1 MAAWIL
7 AQGLS
12 AERPLVI
19 LSDNSVEHALFALAA
34 QHVGVPSAA
43 ISPAYSLMSKDFDKL
58 RSMVSLLEPGAIYV
72 SAMQPFA
79 AALAAIQPLHSAT
92 IVSGNAADTGA
103 ISFRTIAA
111 TLETPDVAKA
121 FAAVTPDTIAKFLF
135 TSGSTGTPKAVINT
149 QRMLTSS
156 QQAKAQTWS
165 FLEGSGDGLVILD
178 WLPWSHTFGANHN
191 FNLVLR
197 NGGTL
202 FVDGGKPAPGLF
214 ATSLAN
220 LRSVMPTVYFNVP
233 RGFDMLIAAL
243 RSDDELRRRFFSEV
257 KFAFYAGA
265 ALPQNLWDALEELSI
280 KTVGRALPMVS
291 AWGSTETSPLATDCH
306 FQAQRSGN
314 IGVPIPGTEL
324 KLVPSGDKLEVRV
337 RGPNVTPGYWKAPEL
352 TAQAFDAEGFYLIGD
367 AVTFA
372 DPARPE
378 LGLFFDGRVAEDFKL
393 NSGTWVSVG
402 TLRVAGIAALA
413 PLAQDIVVT
422 GHGGD
427 EVRFLVFPNIAAC
440 RAHAGLTD
448 SADVKDVIGHDK
460 VRHSIAQ
467 GLAKLKAQSG
477 NSSGHATRALLLAEP
492 ASVDG
497 GEITDK
503 GYINQRAVLTR
514 RAQAVATLDDD
525 GFRRMDRLRRV
536 RRGTSDLARHAGT
549 SPAMTK
555 SKSFALTNL
564 LPKQLTC
571 ESFRA
576 IARFTDR
583 AVELPCRAGRKR
595 MLERSGPSGPNA
607 RAHQA
612 GWNAGAR
619 LAVVAVARS
628 GAALAGHGAEILVQ
642 PPQQVDQNLPLV
654 FLQAGQQPPL
664 AFERG
669 HDHLVVD
676 RAPARGQRDGVGA
689 AVVGCGADRDQAALL
704 QHRKIAA
711 DRPLVEADH
720 VADPRGRNAGLDR
733 QQRHDPPFRDVD
745 AEIALIKH
753 RRAVRQLVGDEG
765 DERRNVAVEIEQRA
779 VIGGCGLHWARPAR
793 FPAKGNLA
801 HVSIIA
807 AELRPSNRDMGQG
820 FTRTNFGRSR

>member
-1 MAAWIL
+1 MTFTAASGDNSRKLFATPAIVADRRADGSIVVRSTTPLQPAARCIGDWLEHWARQAPERIFLADRTSAGAPWSTVTYKDALQQVRAAAAWIL

-43 ISPAYSLMSKDFDKL
+43 ISPAYSLMSGDFDKL
-58 RSMVSLLEPGAIYV
+58 RSMVALLQPGAIYV
-72 SAMQPFA
+72 SATKPFA
-79 AALAAIQPLHSAT
+79 AALAAVQPLHSAM
-92 IVSGNAADTGA
+92 IVSGRAEDAGA
-103 ISFRTIAA
+103 ISFRSIAA
-111 TLETPDVAKA
+111 TPETPDVAKA

-149 QRMLTSS
+149 QLMLTSS
-156 QQAKAQTWS
+156 QQAKAQTWT
-165 FLEGSGDGLVILD
+165 FLGDIGEHLVILD

-202 FVDGGKPAPGLF
+202 YVDGGKPAPGLF

-243 RSDDELRRRFFSEV
+243 RSDEALRQKFFSEV

-280 KTVGRALPMVS
+280 KTVGRVLPMVS

-306 FQAQRSGN
+306 FQAKRSGN

-337 RGPNVTPGYWKAPEL
+337 CGPNVTPGYWKAPEL

-367 AVTFA
+367 AVIFA
-372 DPARPE
+372 DSDRPE

-393 NSGTWVSVG
+393 NSGTWVNVG
-402 TLRVAGIAALA
+402 NLRVAGIAALA

-440 RAHAGLTD
+440 RACAGLPD
-448 SADVKDVIGHDK
+448 STEVKDVIGHEK
-460 VRHSIAQ
+460 IGAAIAQ
-467 GLAKLKAQSG
+467 GLAKLKSHGG

-514 RAQAVATLDDD
+514 RPGAVATLDNDASIEWI
-525 GFRRMDRLRRV
+525 GC
-536 RRGTSDLARHAGT
+536 AG
-549 SPAMTK
+549 
-555 SKSFALTNL
+555 
-564 LPKQLTC
+564 
-571 ESFRA
+571 
-576 IARFTDR
+576 
-583 AVELPCRAGRKR
+583 
-595 MLERSGPSGPNA
+595 
-607 RAHQA
+607 
-612 GWNAGAR
+612 
-619 LAVVAVARS
+619 
-628 GAALAGHGAEILVQ
+628 
-642 PPQQVDQNLPLV
+642 
-654 FLQAGQQPPL
+654 
-664 AFERG
+664 
-669 HDHLVVD
+669 
-676 RAPARGQRDGVGA
+676 
-689 AVVGCGADRDQAALL
+689 
-704 QHRKIAA
+704 
-711 DRPLVEADH
+711 
-720 VADPRGRNAGLDR
+720 
-733 QQRHDPPFRDVD
+733 
-745 AEIALIKH
+745 
-753 RRAVRQLVGDEG
+753 
-765 DERRNVAVEIEQRA
+765 
-779 VIGGCGLHWARPAR
+779 
-793 FPAKGNLA
+793 
-801 HVSIIA
+801 
-807 AELRPSNRDMGQG
+807 
-820 FTRTNFGRSR
+820 

>member
-1 MAAWIL
+1 MTPAAAPGRDQSETLFATPAIVADRRADGSIVLKSTTPLQPSARCIGDWLEHWARQAPERVFLADRASADAPWVTVTYKDALKQVRSAGAWIL

-43 ISPAYSLMSKDFDKL
+43 ISPAYSLMSRDFDKL
-58 RSMVSLLEPGAIYV
+58 KSMVSLLQPGAIYV

-92 IVSGNAADTGA
+92 VVSGNAADTGA
-103 ISFRTIAA
+103 MPFRAVAA
-111 TLETPDVAKA
+111 TPETPAVAKA

-156 QQAKAQTWS
+156 QQAKAQTWP
-165 FLEGSGDGLVILD
+165 FLEDRGEDLVILD

-202 FVDGGKPAPGLF
+202 YVDGGKPAPGLF

-243 RSDDELRRRFFSEV
+243 RSDDELRQRFFSEV

-280 KTVGRALPMVS
+280 RTVGRALPMVS

-352 TAQAFDAEGFYLIGD
+352 TAQAFDTEGFYLIGD

-427 EVRFLVFPNIAAC
+427 EIRFLVFPNVAAC
-440 RAHAGLTD
+440 RAHAGLPD

-460 VRHSIAQ
+460 VRSTIAS
-467 GLAKLKAQSG
+467 GLARLKAQSG

-503 GYINQRAVLTR
+503 GYINQRAVLMR
-514 RAQAVATLDDD
+514 RAQAVATLDD
-525 GFRRMDRLRRV
+525 
-536 RRGTSDLARHAGT
+536 
-549 SPAMTK
+549 
-555 SKSFALTNL
+555 
-564 LPKQLTC
+564 
-571 ESFRA
+571 
-576 IARFTDR
+576 
-583 AVELPCRAGRKR
+583 
-595 MLERSGPSGPNA
+595 
-607 RAHQA
+607 
-612 GWNAGAR
+612 GA
-619 LAVVAVARS
+619 S
-628 GAALAGHGAEILVQ
+628 AEWI
-642 PPQQVDQNLPLV
+642 
-654 FLQAGQQPPL
+654 
-664 AFERG
+664 
-669 HDHLVVD
+669 
-676 RAPARGQRDGVGA
+676 
-689 AVVGCGADRDQAALL
+689 GC
-704 QHRKIAA
+704 
-711 DRPLVEADH
+711 
-720 VADPRGRNAGLDR
+720 
-733 QQRHDPPFRDVD
+733 
-745 AEIALIKH
+745 
-753 RRAVRQLVGDEG
+753 
-765 DERRNVAVEIEQRA
+765 
-779 VIGGCGLHWARPAR
+779 
-793 FPAKGNLA
+793 
-801 HVSIIA
+801 
-807 AELRPSNRDMGQG
+807 
-820 FTRTNFGRSR
+820 

>member
-1 MAAWIL
+1 MTLAAASGDNSRNLFATPAIVADRRADGSILMRSTVPLQPGARCIGDWLEHWARQAPDRIFVADRASADAPWTTVTYQDALQQVRAAATWIL

-34 QHVGVPSAA
+34 QQVGVPSCA

-58 RSMVSLLEPGAIYV
+58 RSMITLLGPGAIYV
-72 SAMQPFA
+72 SGTKPFA
-79 AALAAIQPLHSAT
+79 AALAAIRPLHSAT
-92 IVSGNAADTGA
+92 IVSGGAGDADA
-103 ISFRTIAA
+103 ISFRSIAA
-111 TLETPDVAKA
+111 TPETPDVEMA
-121 FAAVTPDTIAKFLF
+121 FAAITPDTIAKFLF

-156 QQAKAQTWS
+156 QEAKAQTWT
-165 FLEGSGDGLVILD
+165 FLGDSGEKLVILD

-202 FVDGGKPAPGLF
+202 YVDGGKPAPGLF

-243 RSDDELRRRFFSEV
+243 RSDEELRKKFFNEV

-280 KTVGRALPMVS
+280 QTVGRAMPMVS
-291 AWGSTETSPLATDCH
+291 AWGSTETSPLASDCH
-306 FQAQRSGN
+306 FQAKRSGN

-352 TAQAFDAEGFYLIGD
+352 TAQAFDSEGFYLIGD

-422 GHGGD
+422 GHGSD

-440 RAHAGLTD
+440 RAHAGLSD
-448 SADVKDVIGHDK
+448 NADVKDVIGHDK
-460 VRHSIAQ
+460 VRAAIAI

-477 NSSGHATRALLLAEP
+477 NSSGHATRALLLAELP
-492 ASVDG
+492 SVDG

-514 RAQAVATLDDD
+514 RAGAVATLDDD
-525 GFRRMDRLRRV
+525 SSAEWIGC
-536 RRGTSDLARHAGT
+536 AG
-549 SPAMTK
+549 
-555 SKSFALTNL
+555 
-564 LPKQLTC
+564 
-571 ESFRA
+571 
-576 IARFTDR
+576 
-583 AVELPCRAGRKR
+583 
-595 MLERSGPSGPNA
+595 
-607 RAHQA
+607 
-612 GWNAGAR
+612 
-619 LAVVAVARS
+619 
-628 GAALAGHGAEILVQ
+628 
-642 PPQQVDQNLPLV
+642 
-654 FLQAGQQPPL
+654 
-664 AFERG
+664 
-669 HDHLVVD
+669 
-676 RAPARGQRDGVGA
+676 
-689 AVVGCGADRDQAALL
+689 
-704 QHRKIAA
+704 
-711 DRPLVEADH
+711 
-720 VADPRGRNAGLDR
+720 
-733 QQRHDPPFRDVD
+733 
-745 AEIALIKH
+745 
-753 RRAVRQLVGDEG
+753 
-765 DERRNVAVEIEQRA
+765 
-779 VIGGCGLHWARPAR
+779 
-793 FPAKGNLA
+793 
-801 HVSIIA
+801 
-807 AELRPSNRDMGQG
+807 
-820 FTRTNFGRSR
+820 